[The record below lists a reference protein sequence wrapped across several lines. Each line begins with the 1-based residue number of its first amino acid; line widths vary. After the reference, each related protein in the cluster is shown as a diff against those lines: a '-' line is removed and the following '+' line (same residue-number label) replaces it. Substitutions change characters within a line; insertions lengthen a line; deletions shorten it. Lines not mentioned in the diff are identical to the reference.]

1 MTELDGPPVM
11 GVRELS
17 DCATLVKQPVVSV
30 LMLAY
35 NHAPYI
41 AQAIDSVLAQ
51 RTTVPIELII
61 GEDAST
67 DATHEIVTKYQRE
80 FPTAIRV
87 ISSDRN
93 VGMHANHARLIDAAR
108 GEFIAYC
115 EGDDYWI
122 DPWKLQHQVDYLR
135 AHPEAGAVHTD
146 FDHIV
151 MLRGRWRRLS
161 NFQKTRFGE
170 RGVPINDIFAKLL
183 CGNFIQ
189 TCTLCVRANLSRNF
203 LDGGLLKDSYSV
215 GDWPLC
221 LYIAA
226 RHKFGYLPQ
235 STAVYRKVPG
245 SMMNAGSVA
254 RLRTIT
260 GYVAMIEDFCDR
272 FEVSRINRINA
283 MAEIYRPMLSVALFA
298 GDAEKFAHCLA
309 WLQQHD
315 AAYANS
321 WRGRL
326 LPWLAKSPVARWVLS
341 RIQELRARSREARE
355 YR

>member
-1 MTELDGPPVM
+1 M
-11 GVRELS
+11 GNNTS
-17 DCATLVKQPVVSV
+17 DEIEISDFSRLPTAPVVSV
-30 LMLAY
+30 QMLTYQHAAY
-35 NHAPYI
+35 LAE
-41 AQAIDSVLAQ
+41 AVEGVLAQ
-51 RTTVPIELII
+51 RTDFPIELLIAD
-61 GEDAST
+61 DASSDGT
-67 DATHEIVTKYQRE
+67 GEIAKIYQRMHPDIVRIVTGPANIGACANRQR
-80 FPTAIRV
+80 TTR
-87 ISSDRN
+87 RT
-93 VGMHANHARLIDAAR
+93 R
-108 GEFIAYC
+108 GEFVAFC

-122 DPWKLQHQVDYLR
+122 DPLKPQRQVDYLR
-135 AHPEAGAVHTD
+135 SHPETGAVHTD
-146 FDHIV
+146 FDHIL
-151 MLRGRWRRLS
+151 MRGGHWRRLP
-161 NFQKTRFGE
+161 NFQKHRFGV
-170 RGVPINDIFAKLL
+170 RNVPDGDIFATLL
-183 CGNFIQ
+183 SGNFIQ
-189 TCTLCVRANLSRNF
+189 TCTLCVRADLDRAF
-203 LDGGLLKDSYSV
+203 LAGGFLNDRYPV

-245 SMMNAGSVA
+245 SMMNAGNVA

-260 GYVAMIEDFCDR
+260 GYVVMIEDFCDR